1 MNVDVELITRV
12 ESEGYETLIS
22 DYSLHKYIRN
32 LLHFLFPDSSIT
44 WCLKVYNFVKK
55 KKCITIITSP
65 PHGLIYLSVF
75 LSRIKNIKVIHDFR
89 DPFTTNAHPSKNIYP
104 RKILNEK
111 IEKVLVKS
119 DVRIIFNTLEHSKIF
134 LHKHGANFHFNVVN
148 NGYIYEDISER
159 KRTKKMVYFGGHYGG
174 TVSKVL
180 VNFVKSIN
188 ENEKMEL
195 DIYGEFDSIYLD
207 AKNINYL
214 GMKNR
219 AELKELLLD
228 YEIGLV
234 CYSNHF
240 EGRGVSTKFYEIL
253 GLGLVPF
260 CINPSNDLLNILK
273 DLGFGGYTYESDLSK
288 SYKSLKEITAIKL
301 DKEDLKKI
309 RNYSRNNQNNKF
321 LEIINTY

>member
-1 MNVDVELITRV
+1 
-12 ESEGYETLIS
+12 
-22 DYSLHKYIRN
+22 
-32 LLHFLFPDSSIT
+32 
-44 WCLKVYNFVKK
+44 
-55 KKCITIITSP
+55 
-65 PHGLIYLSVF
+65 
-75 LSRIKNIKVIHDFR
+75 
-89 DPFTTNAHPSKNIYP
+89 
-104 RKILNEK
+104 
-111 IEKVLVKS
+111 
-119 DVRIIFNTLEHSKIF
+119 
-134 LHKHGANFHFNVVN
+134 
-148 NGYIYEDISER
+148 
-159 KRTKKMVYFGGHYGG
+159 MVYFGGHYGG

-180 VNFVKSIN
+180 VNFVESSN

-214 GMKNR
+214 GMKNS
-219 AELKELLLD
+219 AVLKELLLD

-273 DLGFGGYTYESDLSK
+273 DLGFGGYTYESELTK

-309 RNYSRNNQNNKF
+309 RNYSRNNQNKKF